1 MLRTGRKA
9 GRNILKNKKV
19 FTAENSFL
27 NRQICQF
34 QESIRMTNLHI
45 FYLLKTLENFP
56 SFTSALI
63 PVIEGLMCLDWG
75 ERGEQRRGGG
85 GSVTLRLITPSH
97 GRSVTSQSHHRQIT
111 SQALQTSLGTWV
123 ESKKS
128 VYVRITNFNNFSTQV
143 LFFLPQ
149 ALLTFTPTT
158 QVDIFSFNS
167 FQGQKSD
174 GFLSEPHHHLSD
186 KTG

>member
-1 MLRTGRKA
+1 M
-9 GRNILKNKKV
+9 
-19 FTAENSFL
+19 S
-27 NRQICQF
+27 
-34 QESIRMTNLHI
+34 
-45 FYLLKTLENFP
+45 
-56 SFTSALI
+56 
-63 PVIEGLMCLDWG
+63 
-75 ERGEQRRGGG
+75 RGGKCYIETNYAFTREI
-85 GSVTLRLITPSH
+85 SHITVTSQSQHSHITVTSQSH
-97 GRSVTSQSHHRQIT
+97 HSQITVTSQSHHRQIT